1 MKKRT
6 VAAILL
12 IICILLTSCSV
23 QPDADIYEFSER
35 LFRVI
40 DEKPYE
46 PSDYYFDGSE
56 RFSYF
61 LSINGSRTAV
71 ITLSTEENMAVRS
84 FEITLTK
91 ANVPL
96 SADEQQYIYRLF
108 MCACSVLSQRS
119 VEDIKGT
126 LESNAFT
133 AESIG
138 FTDFGNSFSSE
149 RLNFFFR
156 SNSEIISLYTEI
168 I

>member
-1 MKKRT
+1 MRKYT
-6 VAAILL
+6 VAAVLL
-12 IICILLTSCSV
+12 IICVLFTACSV

-35 LFRVI
+35 LFRVL

-61 LSINGSRTAV
+61 LSINRSRTAV

-96 SADEQQYIYRLF
+96 SADEQQYIYGLF

-133 AESIG
+133 AESID
-138 FTDFGNSFSSE
+138 FTEFGNSFSSE